1 MSNFRRAVNI
11 ALRHQFIICGIAVC
25 SIMVALFWG
34 LNIST
39 IYSVVDIVFHDKS
52 VGRWIDDQVDEVKP
66 VVSDLVWRQRELNRQ
81 IATLS
86 SDDATSLDDATRQRL
101 TRERG
106 GVNGKLELA
115 VAKLSR
121 LILVQPYA
129 HQYLPSDPFMTLV
142 VVVCG
147 LLIGTVIKLIFL
159 MCNLILVER
168 LAQLVAFEMRK
179 EFYRKTLRMGVG
191 AFGDD
196 RTPEMMSRFTNDM
209 TAVISGVHT
218 IFGKTLREPLKAAV
232 CLMGAA
238 WICPRLLVVC
248 LIISPLAAVIISR
261 LAKSIKR
268 ANRRAMEEMAQVY
281 NHLSD
286 TFGGIIAVK
295 AFTMERY
302 ERRRFHHMAKEYFHR
317 AMRIA
322 TYTAL
327 TRPATELMGMAII
340 CLAMLCGGYLVV
352 SQETTLF
359 GITMTAEPITI
370 GAMITFYAFLIGVSD
385 PARKLADVIPAIQR
399 ASAGADRV
407 YEMMDREPSVKDS
420 KSPVA
425 IPLDFK
431 AIRFK
436 NVDFAYNDD
445 QPVLKDLT
453 LDIPA
458 GKAVAI
464 VGANGCGKSTLVKL
478 IPRFYD
484 VNSGSVA
491 LDDVELPDVALS
503 QLRQQIGLVTQQT
516 LLFDDT
522 VMNNIRYGSP
532 AATDEQVVK
541 AAKRAHAHRFIEEQ
555 LSDGYQTNVGEKG
568 GKLSG
573 GQRQRI
579 ALARA
584 ILRDPS
590 ILILDEATSQIDI
603 ESEQAI
609 HQALREFIRGR
620 TTIMI
625 THRLSTLD
633 LADLII
639 VMEDG
644 EVLDIGQHQELLQR
658 CSFYQSLHQ
667 HGLRDAS

>member
-1 MSNFRRAVNI
+1 
-11 ALRHQFIICGIAVC
+11 
-25 SIMVALFWG
+25 
-34 LNIST
+34 
-39 IYSVVDIVFHDKS
+39 
-52 VGRWIDDQVDEVKP
+52 
-66 VVSDLVWRQRELNRQ
+66 
-81 IATLS
+81 
-86 SDDATSLDDATRQRL
+86 
-101 TRERG
+101 
-106 GVNGKLELA
+106 
-115 VAKLSR
+115 
-121 LILVQPYA
+121 
-129 HQYLPSDPFMTLV
+129 
-142 VVVCG
+142 
-147 LLIGTVIKLIFL
+147 
-159 MCNLILVER
+159 
-168 LAQLVAFEMRK
+168 
-179 EFYRKTLRMGVG
+179 
-191 AFGDD
+191 
-196 RTPEMMSRFTNDM
+196 
-209 TAVISGVHT
+209 
-218 IFGKTLREPLKAAV
+218 
-232 CLMGAA
+232 
-238 WICPRLLVVC
+238 
-248 LIISPLAAVIISR
+248 
-261 LAKSIKR
+261 
-268 ANRRAMEEMAQVY
+268 
-281 NHLSD
+281 
-286 TFGGIIAVK
+286 
-295 AFTMERY
+295 
-302 ERRRFHHMAKEYFHR
+302 
-317 AMRIA
+317 
-322 TYTAL
+322 
-327 TRPATELMGMAII
+327 
-340 CLAMLCGGYLVV
+340 
-352 SQETTLF
+352 
-359 GITMTAEPITI
+359 
-370 GAMITFYAFLIGVSD
+370 
-385 PARKLADVIPAIQR
+385 
-399 ASAGADRV
+399 
-407 YEMMDREPSVKDS
+407 
-420 KSPVA
+420 
-425 IPLDFK
+425 
-431 AIRFK
+431 
-436 NVDFAYNDD
+436 
-445 QPVLKDLT
+445 
-453 LDIPA
+453 
-458 GKAVAI
+458 
-464 VGANGCGKSTLVKL
+464 VKL

-491 LDDVELPDVALS
+491 LDDVERPDVALS